1 MAAPAFPLSEDETA
15 DFLRAALAEDIGSGD
30 ITSMAVIPEAATFEA
45 TMVAREPMTIAGLG
59 LAARL
64 FSMVES
70 RLRILDDLE
79 DGTRVP
85 AGTRLMTVAG
95 PARGLLTAERTALN
109 LVQHLSGIATLS
121 ARYVDAVAGTGAII
135 LDTRK
140 TIPLLRRIQKYATRC
155 GGVQNHRMGLY
166 DGVMIKD
173 NHIAAAGSIA
183 AAVAAARAAGLRDI
197 EVECDSLAQVR
208 LALEAG
214 AERILLDNMPPSM
227 LREAVAIVAGRVPLE
242 ASGGVRLETVRE
254 IAETGVDYIS
264 IGRLTQSAP
273 AIDIGLDYA
282 G

>member
-30 ITSMAVIPEAATFEA
+30 ITSMAVIPEAATFKA
-45 TMVAREPMTIAGLG
+45 AMVAREPMTIAGLG

-64 FSMVES
+64 FRMVES
-70 RLRILDDLE
+70 RLRILDNLE

-85 AGTRLMTVAG
+85 ADTRLMTVAG

-155 GGVQNHRMGLY
+155 GGAQNHRMGLY

-173 NHIAAAGSIA
+173 NHIAAAGSIT

>member
-1 MAAPAFPLSEDETA
+1 MAAPVFPLSEDETA

-45 TMVAREPMTIAGLG
+45 AMVAREPMTIAGLG

-64 FSMVES
+64 FRMVES

-140 TIPLLRRIQKYATRC
+140 TIPLLRRIQKYATLC
-155 GGVQNHRMGLY
+155 GGARNHRMGLY

-197 EVECDSLAQVR
+197 EVECDSLTQVR